1 MLEGSGRTRGEAMR
15 LFPLLLIAVI
25 IYNVI
30 AFGTGLTHH
39 DVYGTLNSAITIHMF
54 SGDDW
59 RFSAADGL
67 VTLSLVLLFVE
78 IVKATRTSSRQIV
91 NHGLS
96 MLVFVVALV
105 EFITLHGF
113 ATSTFFL
120 IIAMCLVDVVGG
132 YTISIIAAEHDLGI
146 GRAGTD

>member
-1 MLEGSGRTRGEAMR
+1 MR
-15 LFPLLLIAVI
+15 FFPLLLISVI

-39 DVYGTLNSAITIHMF
+39 DAYTTLNSAVTIHMF
-54 SGDDW
+54 SGDPW
-59 RFSAADGL
+59 KFTLGDGL
-67 VTLSLVLLFVE
+67 VTFSLMLLFVE

-96 MLVFVVALV
+96 MLTFVVALV
-105 EFITLHGF
+105 EFITLRGF

-120 IIAMCLVDVVGG
+120 ILVMCLIDVVGG
-132 YTISIIAAEHDLGI
+132 YTISIIAAEHDLGL

>member
-1 MLEGSGRTRGEAMR
+1 MR

-25 IYNVI
+25 VYNVI

-39 DVYGTLNSAITIHMF
+39 DAYGTLNSAITIHMF

-59 RFSAADGL
+59 RYSIGDAL
-67 VTLSLVLLFVE
+67 VTVSLILLFVE
-78 IVKATRTSSRQIV
+78 IVKSTHTSSRQIV

-96 MLVFVVALV
+96 MLTFVVALI
-105 EFITLHGF
+105 EFITLRGF

-120 IIAMCLVDVVGG
+120 IVAMCLVDVVGG
-132 YTISIIAAEHDLGI
+132 YTISIMAAEHDI
-146 GRAGTD
+146 GMGRPGAD

>member
-1 MLEGSGRTRGEAMR
+1 MR
-15 LFPLLLIAVI
+15 LFPLLLISVV
-25 IYNVI
+25 IYNVM

-59 RFSAADGL
+59 RYSIGDGL
-67 VTLSLVLLFVE
+67 VTLSLVFLFVE

-91 NHGLS
+91 NHGLA

-105 EFITLHGF
+105 EFIVLRGF
-113 ATSTFFL
+113 ATTTFFL
-120 IIAMCLVDVVGG
+120 ILVMCLVDVVGG
-132 YTISIIAAEHDLGI
+132 YTISIIAAEHDLGL

>member
-1 MLEGSGRTRGEAMR
+1 MR
-15 LFPLLLIAVI
+15 FFPLLLIAVI
-25 IYNVI
+25 IYNVL
-30 AFGTGLTHH
+30 ALGTGLTHH
-39 DVYGTLNSAITIHMF
+39 DAYTTLNSAVTIHMF

-59 RFSAADGL
+59 RYSVGDAL
-67 VTLSLVLLFVE
+67 VTLALILLFVE
-78 IVKATRTSSRQIV
+78 IVKSTRTSSNQIV

-96 MLVFVVALV
+96 MLTFVVALV

-120 IIAMCLVDVVGG
+120 ILAMCLVDVIGG

>member
-1 MLEGSGRTRGEAMR
+1 MR
-15 LFPLLLIAVI
+15 FFPLLLIAVI
-25 IYNVI
+25 VYNVI
-30 AFGTGLTHH
+30 AFGTGVTHH
-39 DVYGTLNSAITIHMF
+39 DAYGTLNAVNGTLGKALAIHMF
-54 SGDDW
+54 SGDTW
-59 RFSAADGL
+59 NFSVGDAL

-78 IVKATRTSSRQIV
+78 IVKSTRTSSRQIV

-96 MLVFVVALV
+96 MLTFVVALV

-120 IIAMCLVDVVGG
+120 IMAMCLVDVVGG
-132 YTISIIAAEHDLGI
+132 YTISIIAAEHDLGL

>member
-1 MLEGSGRTRGEAMR
+1 MR
-15 LFPLLLIAVI
+15 FFPLLLIAVVV
-25 IYNVI
+25 YNVL

-39 DVYGTLNSAITIHMF
+39 DVYGALGSAATIHMF

-59 RFSAADGL
+59 RYSIGDFL
-67 VTLSLVLLFVE
+67 VTLALVLLFVE
-78 IVKATRTSSRQIV
+78 IVKATRTNSRQIV

-96 MLVFVVALV
+96 MLTFVVALV

-120 IIAMCLVDVVGG
+120 ILLMCLIDVVGG
-132 YTISIIAAEHDLGI
+132 YTISIIAAEHDLGV
-146 GRAGTD
+146 GRASPD

>member
-1 MLEGSGRTRGEAMR
+1 MR
-15 LFPLLLIAVI
+15 LFPLLLIAVV
-25 IYNVI
+25 IYNVL

-39 DVYGTLNSAITIHMF
+39 DVYGTLNSAVTIHMF

-59 RFSAADGL
+59 RYSVGDAL
-67 VTLSLVLLFVE
+67 VTLSLILLFIE
-78 IVKATRTSSRQIV
+78 IVKATRTNARQIA

-96 MLVFVVALV
+96 MLVFIIALV
-105 EFITLHGF
+105 EFIVLHGF

-120 IIAMCLVDVVGG
+120 ILVMCLVDVVGG
-132 YTISIIAAEHDLGI
+132 YTISIVAAEHDLGV

>member
-1 MLEGSGRTRGEAMR
+1 MR
-15 LFPLLLIAVI
+15 FFPLLLIAVVA
-25 IYNVI
+25 YNVI
-30 AFGTGLTHH
+30 AFGTGVTHN
-39 DVYGTLNSAITIHMF
+39 DVYGTLNSAVNIHMF

-59 RFSAADGL
+59 HYSVGDLLITGGL
-67 VTLSLVLLFVE
+67 LLLFVE
-78 IVKATRTSSRQIV
+78 IVKSTRTSSNQIV

-96 MLVFVVALV
+96 MLTFVVALI

-120 IIAMCLVDVVGG
+120 IMAMCLIDVIGG
-132 YTISIIAAEHDLGI
+132 YTISIVAAEHDLGI

>member
-1 MLEGSGRTRGEAMR
+1 MR
-15 LFPLLLIAVI
+15 LFPLLLISVV
-25 IYNVI
+25 IYNVM
-30 AFGTGLTHH
+30 AFGTGMTHH

-59 RFSAADGL
+59 RYSVGDGL
-67 VTLSLVLLFVE
+67 VTLTLVFLFVE

-91 NHGLS
+91 NHGLA

-105 EFITLHGF
+105 EFIVLRGF
-113 ATSTFFL
+113 ATSTFFQIL
-120 IIAMCLVDVVGG
+120 VMCLVDVVGG
-132 YTISIIAAEHDLGI
+132 YTISIIAAEHDLGL

>member
-1 MLEGSGRTRGEAMR
+1 MR

-25 IYNVI
+25 IYNI
-30 AFGTGLTHH
+30 LAFGTGLTHH
-39 DVYGTLNSAITIHMF
+39 DVYSMLSSAATIHMF

-59 RFSAADGL
+59 RYSVGDAL

-78 IVKATRTSSRQIV
+78 IVKSTRTSSHQIV

-96 MLVFVVALV
+96 LLTFAVALV
-105 EFITLHGF
+105 EFIVLHGF
-113 ATSTFFL
+113 ATSTFFFIL
-120 IIAMCLVDVVGG
+120 VMCLIDVVGG
-132 YTISIIAAEHDLGI
+132 YTISIVAAEHDLGL

>member
-1 MLEGSGRTRGEAMR
+1 MR
-15 LFPLLLIAVI
+15 FFPLLLIAVI
-25 IYNVI
+25 AYNVI
-30 AFGTGLTHH
+30 AFGTGLTHN
-39 DVYGTLNSAITIHMF
+39 DVYGTLSSAVTIHMF

-59 RFSAADGL
+59 RYSVGDLL
-67 VTLSLVLLFVE
+67 VTLSLVLLFIE
-78 IVKATRTSSRQIV
+78 IVKSTRTSSNQIV

-96 MLVFVVALV
+96 MLTFVVALV

-120 IIAMCLVDVVGG
+120 IIVMCLVDVVGG